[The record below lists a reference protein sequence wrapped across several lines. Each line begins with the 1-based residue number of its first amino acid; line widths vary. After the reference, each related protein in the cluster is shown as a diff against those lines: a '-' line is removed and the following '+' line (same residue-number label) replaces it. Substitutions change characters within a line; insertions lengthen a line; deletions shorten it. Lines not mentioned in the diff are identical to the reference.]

1 MITHTEAIVFR
12 AVDYQESSKIVT
24 MFTRKHGKIALMV
37 RGVKKPKNK
46 FSGLIDIGNI
56 LDVVYYY
63 KSSRSVQIL
72 SEAGFSEK
80 TMQIRM
86 DFEKLATATS
96 AIELIR
102 QLLHDNEVNPPLFDF
117 TRTMLLWLDQTK
129 INPPLLFPY
138 LQIRLAGLTGIELQ
152 LVEEQEG
159 NQTNYLNLDS
169 GCISSKSAVTYS
181 YKLTPN
187 QFKFVKIALQTR
199 SSALFSI
206 PFENGE
212 LKGLIQYLDRY
223 LRYHTEGLK
232 ERKSDAIFEQ
242 ILQE

>member
-12 AVDYQESSKIVT
+12 SVDYQESSKIVT

-46 FSGLIDIGNI
+46 FSGLIEIGNV
-56 LDVVYYY
+56 LDVIYYY

-72 SEAGFSEK
+72 SEASFAEK
-80 TMQIRM
+80 TLNIRT
-86 DFEKLATATS
+86 DFEKMATVTS

-102 QLLHDNEVNPPLFDF
+102 QLLHENEVNSRLFDF
-117 TRTMLLWLDQTK
+117 TKIMLQWVNETS
-129 INPPLLFPY
+129 IHPPLVFPY
-138 LQIRLAGLTGIELQ
+138 LQIRLAELTGIGLQ
-152 LVEEQEG
+152 LDASADADKP
-159 NQTNYLNLDS
+159 NYLNLDS
-169 GCISSKSAVTYS
+169 GYISTKSATSYS

-187 QFKFVKIALQTR
+187 QSQFVRTALQSK
-199 SSALFSI
+199 SSTLFDI
-206 PFENGE
+206 PFDNGE
-212 LKGLIQYLDRY
+212 LKALIENLDRY

-232 ERKSDAIFEQ
+232 ERKSDAIFDQ